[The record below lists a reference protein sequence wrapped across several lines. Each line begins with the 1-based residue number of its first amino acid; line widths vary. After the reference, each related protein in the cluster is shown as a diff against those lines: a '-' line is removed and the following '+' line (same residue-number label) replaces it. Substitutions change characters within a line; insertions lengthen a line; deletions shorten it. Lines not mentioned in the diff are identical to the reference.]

1 MIALYMEHT
10 RKSKIKNALY
20 IILGLG
26 ILILGIIIIW
36 ISTLSLPDF
45 NSFTERKI
53 ASSTKIY
60 DRTGTV
66 VLYDLN
72 DNIKRTVIGDES
84 IGVNIK
90 NATVAIEDSD
100 FYHHNGISYRGLARA
115 IFHKVVYGGKM
126 EGGSTLTQQLIKNTL
141 LTNERTVSRKI
152 KEWIL
157 AIKLEKL
164 FSKDQI
170 LGLYLNEAPYGGT
183 IYGIEEASKTF
194 FGKEPID
201 LTLAES
207 AYLSAIPNSPT
218 YYSPYR
224 SHKDKLDE
232 RKNLVLKRMLDLKF
246 ITEIEYNNA
255 KSEVVSFL
263 PEQPTHIAAPHFVF
277 FVKDYLLKQ
286 YGEIAL
292 EEGGLK
298 VITTLDFNL
307 QKKAE
312 EIVNQNALL
321 NEKNAGGTN
330 AAAIALNPNTG
341 EILSMVGSRDY
352 FDKNIEG
359 NFNVATAS
367 RQPGSSFKPFVYA
380 AAFNKGYT
388 ADTVLF
394 DTPTEFSDS
403 CDAYGNPVNG
413 NSKKNCYMPGNYDDK
428 FRGPLTLRD
437 ALAQSIN
444 VVAVKLLY
452 LVGIDDAISTA
463 KSLGITTLTDPR
475 RYGLSL
481 VIGGGETTLLEMTS
495 AYGAFATEGI
505 YHPYQSIISVS
516 DKNGTVLE
524 KMEDKPKEA
533 LPVNTTRIISEILSN
548 NIARTPTFGS
558 NSSLVI
564 PGVDAAVKTGTTN
577 SNKDAWTIGY
587 TTSVV
592 VGAWAGNN
600 DNTPMKKGGAAL
612 AGPIWNGI
620 LSEAIKTYP
629 STLFVKPDDI
639 DPTLPAILRGSWQ
652 GGDTFVIDKMTG
664 NLASEFTPFQNR
676 EEKSLTNIHTIL
688 YWIDRNNPTGAKP
701 LNPEADPQYT
711 RWETSVQNW
720 WVKNQTMYKTIDET
734 QIPKTSDNSTVISN
748 KPIIQVSGINLGQ
761 AYENNTPLNIQIG
774 VQSINPLKKT
784 DVFLNNNLI
793 QSFYNNASSV
803 TFTPN
808 TYQTY
813 SSGNIINIIS
823 YDINGN
829 FTEFKTPI
837 EIK

>member
-1 MIALYMEHT
+1 MIIISMENT
-10 RKSKIKNALY
+10 KGGKLKNALY
-20 IILGLG
+20 IVLGSG
-26 ILILGIIIIW
+26 VLILGIIIIW

-45 NSFTERKI
+45 NSFTERKV

-60 DRTGTV
+60 DRTGTI

-72 DNIKRTVIGDES
+72 DNIRRTVIGDDA
-84 IGVNIK
+84 IGANIK

-115 IFHKVVYGGKM
+115 VFHKVVYGGKM

-141 LTNERTVSRKI
+141 LTNERTLSRKI

-157 AIKLEKL
+157 ALKLEKQ
-164 FSKDQI
+164 FTKDQI
-170 LGLYLNEAPYGGT
+170 LSLYLNEAPYGGT

-194 FGKEPID
+194 FGKEPRD

-224 SHKDKLDE
+224 SHKDKLE
-232 RKNLVLKRMLDLKF
+232 VRKNLVLKRMFDLKF
-246 ITEIEYNNA
+246 INEDEYNKA
-255 KSEVVSFL
+255 KSEVVTFL

-312 EIVNQNALL
+312 EIVKQNALL
-321 NEKNAGGTN
+321 NEKNAGGKN
-330 AAAIALNPNTG
+330 AAAVALNPKTG
-341 EILSMVGSRDY
+341 EILAMVGSRDY
-352 FDKNIEG
+352 FDKDIEG
-359 NFNVATAS
+359 NFNVVTAS

-380 AAFNKGYT
+380 SAFEKGYT

-394 DTPTEFSDS
+394 DVPTQFSDS
-403 CDAYGNPVNG
+403 CDAYGNPING
-413 NSKKNCYMPGNYDDK
+413 NKKDECYMPGNYDDK
-428 FRGPLTLRD
+428 FRGPMSLRN

-452 LVGIDDAISTA
+452 LVGINDAITTA

-481 VIGGGETTLLEMTS
+481 VIGGGETNLLEMTS
-495 AYGAFATEGI
+495 AYGVFATEGI
-505 YHPYQSIISVS
+505 RHPYQSIISVE
-516 DKNGTVLE
+516 DKDGTLLE
-524 KMEDKPKEA
+524 KMTDSPSQV
-533 LPVNTTRIISEILSN
+533 LPVNVTRTVSDILSD
-548 NIARTPTFGS
+548 NIARTPTFGA
-558 NSSLVI
+558 NSSLVVS
-564 PGVDAAVKTGTTN
+564 GVDAAVKTGTTN

-587 TTSVV
+587 TTSIA

-620 LSEAIKTYP
+620 LTEALKTNPP
-629 STLFVKPDDI
+629 SNFIKPDEV
-639 DPTLPAILRGSWQ
+639 DPGTRPILLGKWQ
-652 GGDTFVIDKMTG
+652 GED
-664 NLASEFTPFQNR
+664 NTP
-676 EEKSLTNIHTIL
+676 SIHSIL
-688 YWIDRNNPTGAKP
+688 YWVDRNNVLGLKP
-701 LNPEADPQYT
+701 ANPEADPQYI
-711 RWETSVQNW
+711 RWETAVQNW
-720 WVKNQTMYKTIDET
+720 WATNSGNYKFDTSSSFLNFYKPNIQT
-734 QIPKTSDNSTVISN
+734 
-748 KPIIQVSGINLGQ
+748 SGITPGQ
-761 AYENNTPLNIQIG
+761 VYDKNEIINIQIG
-774 VQSINPLKKT
+774 VQSINPIKKT
-784 DVFLNNNLI
+784 DIFINNNLVS
-793 QSFYNNASSV
+793 SFISNSNSF
-803 TFTPN
+803 TFTPKN
-808 TYQTY
+808 YPIY
-813 SSGNIINIIS
+813 SSGNIISIIS
-823 YDINGN
+823 YDSNNNTGELKIPI
-829 FTEFKTPI
+829 EFK
-837 EIK
+837 